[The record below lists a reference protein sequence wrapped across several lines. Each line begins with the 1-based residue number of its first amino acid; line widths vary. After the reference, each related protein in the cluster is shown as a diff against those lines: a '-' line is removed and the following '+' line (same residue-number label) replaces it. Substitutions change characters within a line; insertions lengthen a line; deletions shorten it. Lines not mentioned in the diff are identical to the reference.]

1 MPWPDTPITDLFDI
15 AYPIVQAP
23 MAGASSPAMA
33 AAVAAAGGLGSLG
46 CAGMS
51 ADTVQAEIAAAHRG
65 TNRPVNVNFFT
76 HSPPQENPALT
87 KAAMDR
93 LAPWYERLGAGQPK
107 PPADNMFPFD
117 TAMCD
122 ALVAAGARVV
132 SFHFGLP
139 APELVAR
146 VKDAGMI
153 VLSSATSVAEARWL
167 EERGADVIVAQGVE
181 AGGHNGWF
189 LPRNGADVATT
200 MALVPRVVDAVSVPV
215 LAAGGIADGRGIA
228 AALMLGAS
236 GVQIGTAFLA
246 TPECRTAEAH
256 KRAVAAASGDDTLAT
271 RAYSGRSARGLVNA
285 YSAEMAQY
293 DDWPEFPLMN
303 AATGPLRAA
312 SAAAGHG
319 DAFALW
325 AGQAAGLARAETTTE
340 VMGRLISETDAVL
353 SCASGMRL

>member
-1 MPWPDTPITDLFDI
+1 MTWPDTPITDLFDI
-15 AYPIVQAP
+15 AYPIIQAP

-51 ADTVQAEIAAAHRG
+51 PDTVRDEIAASQRG
-65 TNRPVNVNFFT
+65 SNRPVNVNFFV
-76 HSPPQENPALT
+76 HARPREDAAMAR
-87 KAAMDR
+87 AAMDR
-93 LAPWYERLGAGQPK
+93 LSPWYVRLGAGDPQP
-107 PPADNMFPFD
+107 PTETMPPFD
-117 TAMCD
+117 ATMCD
-122 ALVAAGARVV
+122 AIIAAGARVV

-139 APELVAR
+139 EPDLVAR
-146 VKDAGMI
+146 VKDAGMTI
-153 VLSSATSVAEARWL
+153 LSSATSVAEARWL
-167 EERGADVIVAQGVE
+167 EARGADVIIAQGVE

-215 LAAGGIADGRGIA
+215 VAAGGIGDGRGIA
-228 AALMLGAS
+228 AALMLGAA

-246 TPECRTAEAH
+246 TPECRTAEVH
-256 KRAVAAASGDDTLAT
+256 KQAIAAASGDDTLAT

-285 YSAEMAQY
+285 YSAEMAGY
-293 DDWPEFPLMN
+293 TDWPDFPLMN

-312 SAAAGHG
+312 SARAGHG

-325 AGQAAGLARAETTTE
+325 AGQAAGLARQETTTE
-340 VMGRLISETDAVL
+340 VMERLIAETEKVL
-353 SCASGMRL
+353 HTR

>member
-1 MPWPDTPITDLFDI
+1 
-15 AYPIVQAP
+15 
-23 MAGASSPAMA
+23 MAGAASPEMA
-33 AAVAAAGGLGSLG
+33 SAVAAAGGLGSLG

-51 ADTVQAEIAAAHRG
+51 AETVQKEIAAAQRG
-65 TNRPVNVNFFT
+65 SNRPVNVNFFT
-76 HSPPQENPALT
+76 HAPPQDNPELT
-87 KAAMDR
+87 RAAMER
-93 LAPWYERLGAGQPK
+93 LQPWYARLDAGAPHK
-107 PPADNMFPFD
+107 PAETTLPFD
-117 TAMCD
+117 EAMCE
-122 ALVAAGARVV
+122 AIIAAGARVV

-139 APELVAR
+139 APNLVAR

-167 EERGADVIVAQGVE
+167 EDRGADVIVAQGVE

-228 AALMLGAS
+228 AALMLGAA

-246 TPECRTAEAH
+246 TPECRTAEVH

-271 RAYSGRSARGLVNA
+271 RAYSGRSARGIVNA
-285 YSAEMAQY
+285 YSAEMARH
-293 DDWPEFPLMN
+293 DDWPDFPLMN

-312 SAAAGHG
+312 SAKAGHG

-340 VMGRLISETDAVL
+340 VMERLIAETEAVL
-353 SCASGMRL
+353 SGISRPRV